1 MENWR
6 DAHDYELQVQA
17 QKEVD
22 KRMKL
27 PDLDIDEQY
36 SRSLGCNSI
45 DILNLRLEL
54 ERKLRQ
60 GIRKLLGTCFLAVG

>member
-1 MENWR
+1 MFDGNEREVELNKLRELMMENWR

-27 PDLDIDEQY
+27 PDLDIDEVSLHSTLLDYTCY
-36 SRSLGCNSI
+36 SVFPQMR
-45 DILNLRLEL
+45 
-54 ERKLRQ
+54 
-60 GIRKLLGTCFLAVG
+60 F